1 MSIKDIASVK
11 QFLVGDSENDDLW
24 LHSVHSSVSSQ
35 SDFLCLG
42 LHQRL
47 VLLQAK
53 YVDGLKR
60 FVPSFQEE
68 LSVLSEDETI
78 TSILCLPVISQGR
91 ASSSW
96 NCTAVG
102 FDSGFL
108 RIYTDS
114 GKLLVQKAFLNSPLT
129 NIKVQTTPD
138 SKHFTS
144 VIYSQSVSELILVY
158 DRQVVTVSGTDLFEA
173 LTLNRT
179 ELAMA
184 AAQGLP
190 FNQMAALPG
199 TKLQIEDQ
207 AIGDAE
213 SIVVQNTAY
222 SQYLQITM
230 RGGFIEER
238 HKMVHTTPYF
248 LTVGQEPYLQFNQP
262 ASLSSHSTVALAQ
275 NMVSTVKSGFFRV
288 ASGAV
293 TSLWGGGQAETSPE
307 VKSDPTARLAVC
319 HSIKDENK
327 VGLEVSVAPN
337 KVYSVVK
344 DAQNR
349 VTLIDNY
356 CGTAL
361 QVWRGYHHV
370 QMAWSTTS
378 WTKNSGEKDPP
389 SNVQVSILLLLYLP
403 RRGLIEV
410 WSPEQKSKVTE
421 FHVNKSGLLLK
432 SVPAVVDS
440 GVPRRRETVQ
450 LQAAFLQPDGKI
462 KHFYIP
468 FHSLSTSSSAE
479 KDLKMQAKISDMMLE
494 KRAQEGFIDQLAGV
508 LDEVTN
514 PQLKSQIV
522 TTLLD
527 CDRGSE
533 DFDENEA
540 SQLVEHLLQSYLN
553 KENISTEHKVFRSKL
568 MKLKQLIDFYM
579 AVNEH
584 KSAGEASTV
593 VVNNEECV
601 QEVSERLLID
611 NENVAKLFN
620 VFDLEAKEN
629 TEKSI
634 EVSLVQFLQCFETEG
649 ELTAKDS
656 ENTKIVPVYF
666 RKKISPRL
674 QSSFMRTISKLCLI
688 EQVVALDHIKNS
700 GISCME
706 LFEMLLKTN
715 LDNLDRTVEHLD
727 ELHTFMQLLTG
738 FQSRFGRSARLGL
751 QDLARRQLTQCEIS
765 AEAYCLAFCW
775 RNVVIDSDMQNAAVY
790 SEEWARIIHQME
802 CFVNIKRLFYD
813 SLHEEIETRKGF
825 SVASLFDSGNGRIA
839 EMIAKWL
846 LKLGADTRTL
856 IGKLDSC
863 DDSIERTFVEK
874 CGEYFPKSVN
884 HDIIILHMSWECLQR
899 WSRERERIELIDSF
913 TKGLISLCCP
923 SVKTKFACLV
933 WRSFFSKL
941 LRDAARLTEEFSK
954 VATNENSRCLKE
966 LGMERSS
973 LPGLLHKCFSI
984 LDQQLELVG
993 LSDDAETFLD
1003 YDCISNNRQLH
1014 LLDHIKATPVPDYD
1028 SLALEHQL
1036 ATVLDLTWSL
1046 KLPTRPLQVFNSQ
1059 EVNQLLQT
1067 QPGILPHL
1075 FSGDYNTRVS
1085 KARAEFVSVASEM
1098 AVGFIHRLPGSGV
1111 YDMED
1116 YRRFKDQ
1123 IMQLGKLWFMS
1134 DVVKACQVEALYRA
1148 GFDDLAGE
1156 ETVGVAD
1163 QGALSSRLLEVGL
1176 LRLSKFVYEATDQ
1189 GERLAAVQVTLVTQL
1204 ASRRDAAS
1212 AVADSSL
1219 AATAALLVNVCANVD
1234 GEESQELATQA
1245 LSAVQ
1250 LLQVRKNRQQI

>member
-1 MSIKDIASVK
+1 MSIKDISSIK
-11 QFLVGDSENDDLW
+11 QFLVGEADSDDTW

-42 LHQRL
+42 LNQRL

-53 YVDGLKR
+53 YVDGVKK
-60 FVPSFQEE
+60 FVPSFQSE
-68 LSVLSEDETI
+68 LSVLSEDE
-78 TSILCLPVISQGR
+78 SISSVLCLPVISQGR
-91 ASSSW
+91 ANSSW
-96 NCTAVG
+96 NCAAVG
-102 FDSGFL
+102 FDSGFV

-114 GKLLVQKAFLNSPLT
+114 GKLLVQKAFHTSPVT

-144 VIYSQSVSELILVY
+144 VIYSQSVSELLLIY
-158 DRQVVTVSGTDLFEA
+158 DRQVVTVSGTDLFET
-173 LTLNRT
+173 LTANRS

-184 AAQGLP
+184 AAQGLQ

-199 TKLQIEDQ
+199 TKLHIPEQIV
-207 AIGDAE
+207 ADAE

-222 SQYLQITM
+222 SQFVQITM

-262 ASLSSHSTVALAQ
+262 ASLSNSTVALAQ

-293 TSLWGGGQAETSPE
+293 AGFWGGGPAETSPE
-307 VKSDPTARLAVC
+307 VKVDPSVKLAVC

-327 VGLEVSVAPN
+327 CGLEVSVAPN

-356 CGTAL
+356 SGTAL

-378 WTKNSGEKDPP
+378 WTKNSSERDPP

-421 FHVNKSGLLLK
+421 FHVSKSGLLLK

-440 GVPRRRETVQ
+440 GVPRRRETVL
-450 LQAAFLQPDGKI
+450 LQSAFLQPDGRI

-468 FHSLSTSSSAE
+468 FHALSTSTSAE

-494 KRAQEGFIDQLAGV
+494 KRDEEGFIEELAGV
-508 LDEVTN
+508 LDEVSN

-527 CDRGSE
+527 CDRGAE
-533 DFDENEA
+533 DFNQTEA
-540 SQLVEHLLQSYLN
+540 SSLIEHLLQSYKN
-553 KENISTEHKVFRSKL
+553 KENISTEHKVFKSKL
-568 MKLKQLIDFYM
+568 VKLKQLVDFYV
-579 AVNEH
+579 AVNEP
-584 KSAGEASTV
+584 KSSIEPSTV
-593 VVNNEECV
+593 IANNDECIQDV
-601 QEVSERLLID
+601 CDRLLVD
-611 NENVAKLFN
+611 NESVAKLFKIL
-620 VFDLEAKEN
+620 DLEAKEKE
-629 TEKSI
+629 EKPM
-634 EVSLVQFLQCFETEG
+634 EVTLVQFLQCFETEG
-649 ELTAKDS
+649 ELTAKDDDS
-656 ENTKIVPVYF
+656 AKSVPVYF

-674 QSSFMRTISKLCLI
+674 QQSFMRTIFKLCLV
-688 EQVVALDHIKNS
+688 EQVVALDHLKNS

-715 LDNLDRTVEHLD
+715 LDILDRSVEHLD
-727 ELHTFMQLLTG
+727 ELHSMMQILSG
-738 FQSRFGRSARLGL
+738 FQSLTGRSARLGL
-751 QDLARRQLTQCEIS
+751 QDIARRLLTQCDMS
-765 AEAYCLAFCW
+765 AEAYSLAFCW
-775 RNVVIDSDMQNAAVY
+775 RNVVMDSEMQNASVY

-802 CFVNIKRLFYD
+802 CFLAIKRLFYD
-813 SLHEEIETRKGF
+813 SLDEEIVTRKGF
-825 SVASLFDSGNGRIA
+825 SVASMFDSGNGRIS

-856 IGKLDSC
+856 IEKLDS
-863 DDSIERTFVEK
+863 DDSDDSVERTFVEK

-884 HDIIILHMSWECLQR
+884 HDILILHMSWECLQR
-899 WSRERERIELIDSF
+899 WSREREQLELIDSF
-913 TKGLISLCCP
+913 SKGLISLCCP

-954 VATNENSRCLKE
+954 VATNENSRCIKE
-966 LGMERSS
+966 LGIERSA
-973 LPGLLHKCFSI
+973 LPGLLHKCSSM

-993 LSDDAETFLD
+993 LSDESETILD

-1014 LLDHIKATPVPDYD
+1014 LLDHIKSTALPDYD

-1036 ATVLDLTWSL
+1036 ASVLDLTWSL
-1046 KLPTRPLQVFNSQ
+1046 KLPSRPLQVFNSQ

-1067 QPGILPHL
+1067 QPGILNL
-1075 FSGDYNTRVS
+1075 FSGDYNSRVS
-1085 KARAEFVSVASEM
+1085 KARVEFVGVAGEA
-1098 AVGFIHRLPGSGV
+1098 AVGFIHRLAGAQV
-1111 YDMED
+1111 YDTTD
-1116 YRRFKDQ
+1116 FKRFKDQ
-1123 IMQLGKLWFMS
+1123 IMQLGKLWFMT
-1134 DVVKACQVEALYRA
+1134 DVVKASQVEALYRA

-1156 ETVGVAD
+1156 EVGGIAD
-1163 QGALSSRLLEVGL
+1163 QAALSSRLLEVGL
-1176 LRLSKFVYEATDQ
+1176 LRLSKFVYSATDQ
-1189 GERLAAVQVTLVTQL
+1189 GERLAAVPVTLVTQL
-1204 ASRRDAAS
+1204 ASRRDMAS

-1219 AATAALLVNVCANVD
+1219 AATAALLVKVCANVEVED
-1234 GEESQELATQA
+1234 HQELATQA